1 MQMVGT
7 VCSKKASSLGEE
19 GEYTRSAQEAPL
31 WSRASLQSLA
41 AITAACC

>member
-7 VCSKKASSLGEE
+7 VCSKEMFSLGEE
-19 GEYTRSAQEAPL
+19 VESAQKAPL
-31 WSRASLQSLA
+31 WAQARRAEPA

>member
-7 VCSKKASSLGEE
+7 VCSKVFSLGED
-19 GEYTRSAQEAPL
+19 EYTAQEAPL
-31 WSRASLQSLA
+31 WDRAHPAEPA